1 MVSNNFRLDTNQF
14 PVQAFNASLHQYAAD
29 KSRCKHVLYVRQDE
43 VSDSETASGSDATLS
58 AKEKRK
64 DKIASFRDAIRLPKR
79 SVVEQRSE
87 VIKILSEGIENY
99 RQAFA
104 YEIDP
109 HLQAKLFGRSDY
121 RDVTVSDLAD
131 LMRDIESKVTRLP
144 DGFGKDAFSHEQWNR
159 IVDAS

>member
-1 MVSNNFRLDTNQF
+1 
-14 PVQAFNASLHQYAAD
+14 
-29 KSRCKHVLYVRQDE
+29 
-43 VSDSETASGSDATLS
+43 
-58 AKEKRK
+58 
-64 DKIASFRDAIRLPKR
+64 PKR

-159 IVDAS
+159 IVDASVRVLAAMDTEKTAGPKFQEPVDGRFKTFYRLQRD